1 MAAQLSRVVH
11 PLLTYRTSF
20 NRRFHSMA
28 GRATETPTSRQKGK
42 EAPEMRRILLA
53 TLLFTAMSLLP
64 ATAGAA
70 TFAGTLTQV
79 FSGNVPDSTSPYL
92 SFTFLDGTSCDPDC
106 GAGTVQLILTASLE
120 DADEFV
126 TEWDFNMTTVT
137 PLTFSA
143 MTTLSGTVTAP
154 TITQGSNHEQAD
166 GDGLYDLAFFFTS
179 SNAGGGRMAGTDSVS
194 FIITGTGITA
204 QTFNA
209 LSAPAGGAGGPFT
222 SAAHIQGITPNCSGW
237 VSTSGPD
244 TDGNSGSCTSV
255 PDGGTTLSLLGLALG
270 GIGVVRRFM
279 RS

>member
-1 MAAQLSRVVH
+1 
-11 PLLTYRTSF
+11 
-20 NRRFHSMA
+20 MA
-28 GRATETPTSRQKGK
+28 GRAIRDADQSAKGK

-64 ATAGAA
+64 ATAH
-70 TFAGTLTQV
+70 AGSFSLSLTQV

-92 SFTFLDGTSCDPDC
+92 TFEFQDGTTCDPDC
-106 GAGTVQLILTASLE
+106 GANTVKLILTASLE

-143 MTTLSGTVTAP
+143 MTVISGTVAAP
-154 TITQGSNHEQAD
+154 SITQGSNHEQAD
-166 GDGLYDLAFFFTS
+166 GDGLYDLAFFFGTAA
-179 SNAGGGRMAGTDSVS
+179 AGRFNGTDSVS
-194 FIITGTGITA
+194 FILTGTGITA

-209 LSAPAGGAGGPFT
+209 LSAPAGGAGGPFV

-244 TDGNSGSCTSV
+244 TDGNDGPCTSV
-255 PDGGTTLSLLGLALG
+255 PDGGTTLTLLGLALG
-270 GIGVVRRFM
+270 GIGVARRFM
-279 RS
+279 HS